1 MSCDHRSCGIAEKVW
16 LPYTFRDRK
25 CGLKPHSFCIK
36 CGSIKNLS
44 SEKPRDI
51 GYYIN
56 VVSDLGKRIK
66 ISQSQVR
73 LIAQELDRLEIGDK
87 YTIDRYTQEQL
98 FIKIAKKYLNVSEQL
113 IKSAL

>member
-1 MSCDHRSCGIAEKVW
+1 MI
-16 LPYTFRDRK
+16 
-25 CGLKPHSFCIK
+25 

-44 SEKPRDI
+44 SERPREI
-51 GYYIN
+51 GYYMNAI
-56 VVSDLGKRIK
+56 SYLSKKIK

-73 LIAQELDRLEIGDK
+73 LISQDLDRLELGDK

-98 FIKIAKKYLNVSEQL
+98 FIKIVKKYTNVSEQL